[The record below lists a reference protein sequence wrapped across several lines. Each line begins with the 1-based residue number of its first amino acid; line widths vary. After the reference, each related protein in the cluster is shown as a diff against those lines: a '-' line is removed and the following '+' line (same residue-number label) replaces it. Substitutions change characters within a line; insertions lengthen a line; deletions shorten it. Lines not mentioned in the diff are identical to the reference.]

1 MAVYKRAILI
11 AKNEELQAVNKQ
23 QTRQQNQYRTTIAD
37 RDTISINKGQDRIA
51 EGQLE
56 EQIQN
61 EVRIVKAR
69 AGPSQPKTRAAPRCS
84 LYKSLE
90 HNAKTCT
97 RR

>member
-1 MAVYKRAILI
+1 MI
-11 AKNEELQAVNKQ
+11 AKNKELRATNKQ
-23 QTRQQNQYRTTIAD
+23 QTRQQNQYHTTIAD
-37 RDTISINKGQDRIA
+37 RDTISISKGQDRIA

-69 AGPSQPKTRAAPRCS
+69 AGSNQPKTCAAPRCS
-84 LYKSLE
+84 LCKSLE